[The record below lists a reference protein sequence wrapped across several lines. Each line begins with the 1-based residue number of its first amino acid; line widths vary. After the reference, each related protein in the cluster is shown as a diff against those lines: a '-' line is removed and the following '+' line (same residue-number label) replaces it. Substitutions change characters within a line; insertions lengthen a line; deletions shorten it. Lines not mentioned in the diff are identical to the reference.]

1 MSSVTRVSL
10 ACISALALCRASS
23 VNTSAATIYYDTPA
37 ADTYVS
43 NGGTDNS
50 QAVLN
55 YGTETSWRTRYPN
68 HNSSNRKGYVR
79 FDLNDQLTSTVQ
91 SATLTVR
98 YLSLSNADGT
108 EATVQVFGLN
118 HNYQPAEGQLGLDWA
133 ETALTNVNAPWPAR
147 GSNTIPD
154 FVTYLGSFTISV
166 NPAPAVGSVFSI
178 STPELAEFL
187 ETFRLNGENNVTFIF
202 RSSSGTFF
210 SFAAKENTTYLPT
223 SLTVTTATSNIPEAS
238 SSAVLAGVG
247 VLGFCATTRRRGR
260 R

>member
-1 MSSVTRVSL
+1 MSPVIRVSL
-10 ACISALALCRASS
+10 ACISALALCRATSAS
-23 VNTSAATIYYDTPA
+23 ASAATIHYDTPA

-50 QAVLN
+50 QAN
-55 YGTETSWRTRYPN
+55 TNFGTETSWRTRYPN

-79 FDLNDQLTSTVQ
+79 FDLDDRLTSTVE

-98 YLSLSNADGT
+98 YTSLTNADGT
-108 EATVQVFGLN
+108 EAIVQVYGLN
-118 HNYQPAEGQLGLDWA
+118 HDFQPAEDQLGLDWS
-133 ETALTNVNAPWPAR
+133 ETALTSANSPWPAR

-178 STPELAEFL
+178 STPELAAFL
-187 ETFRLNGENNVTFIF
+187 ETFRLAEENNLTFIF
-202 RSSSGTFF
+202 RSTTGTFF
-210 SFAAKENTTYLPT
+210 SFASKENTTYLPT
-223 SLTVTTATSNIPEAS
+223 TLTVVTATSSVPEAS
-238 SSAVLAGVG
+238 SSAMLAGAG
-247 VLGFCATTRRRGR
+247 ALAFCATTRRRVR